1 MKVAILGSGAIGLA
15 SATLLAANGHTSC
28 LWSPSGAG
36 TAPLGLVATVTT
48 TGAHAGAF
56 QVTTARRIEVAL
68 EGAEAVLVAVDA
80 GGHTAVM
87 EAAAPFLEPG
97 QTVIVGAAHAMGAV
111 YLSALLAARGV
122 CLPVVSWN
130 TAAATAHKTGPASV
144 DIRTVRPRI
153 EASVMPAALAEHGLA
168 TCRTLLPAQFEA
180 RLDAL
185 AIALLSNSNPVF
197 HVPVCLFNIT
207 RIAKGETWAP
217 YAQTTPEVGAL
228 MEALDAER
236 LAIAATYGHS
246 IHSVNAHFHRSFR
259 IPEAPMSEMCATLAA
274 SGRGPKGPTRIGH
287 RYFTQDIPYGLA
299 FAETLAQRAG
309 IAAPVHRAMI
319 DLADIALG
327 RDHRAANALSAR
339 MGLSVLDPAQI
350 LILARDGH
358 FGAPDAA
365 ATKTMRTA

>member
-1 MKVAILGSGAIGLA
+1 MKVAILGTGAIGLA
-15 SATLLAANGHTSC
+15 TATLLAAHGHTPC
-28 LWSPSGAG
+28 LWSPTGTG
-36 TAPLGLVATVTT
+36 TASLGAVAQVAA
-48 TGAHAGAF
+48 TGAHAGIF
-56 QVTTARRIEVAL
+56 EVTTARRIEDAL
-68 EGAEAVLVAVDA
+68 ADAAAVLIAVDA
-80 GGHTAVM
+80 GGHAAVM
-87 EAAAPFLEPG
+87 DAAAPLLQPN

-111 YLSALLAARGV
+111 HLSGLLAARGV
-122 CLPVVSWN
+122 CLPIVSWN
-130 TAAATAHKTGPASV
+130 TAAATAHKTGPAAV

-153 EASVMPAALAEHGLA
+153 EAAVMPASLAERGLA
-168 TCRTLLPAQFEA
+168 LCRALLPAHFEA
-180 RLDAL
+180 RPDAL

-207 RIAKGETWAP
+207 RIAQGEAWAP

-236 LAIAATYGHS
+236 LSIAAAYGHA

-259 IPEAPMSEMCATLAA
+259 IPEGPMSVMCATLAA
-274 SGRGPKGPTRIGH
+274 SGRGPKGPTRLDH

-309 IAAPVHRAMI
+309 VAAPVHRAMI
-319 DLADIALG
+319 DLADMALG
-327 RDHRAANALSAR
+327 RDHRAANTLSAR
-339 MGLSVLDPAQI
+339 MGLPTLDPDHI

-365 ATKTMRTA
+365 APKTTRTA